1 MSIATCGSCLS
12 YCIAQI
18 LINLYLKEM
27 ENNKNDK
34 NQDLK
39 CKDNLINQLIKGT
52 LMGEMDLLRIIT
64 SCTQWWKN
72 LDTNEVSTM
81 FCRNDLTTHWGL
93 LELYWDN
100 NCIIPIMLTSIRSH
114 SCLSSHTM
122 LSCGSSPCIKDL
134 WITQGQLFNF
144 CELL

>member
-18 LINLYLKEM
+18 LINLHLKEM

-64 SCTQWWKN
+64 SCTQ
-72 LDTNEVSTM
+72 
-81 FCRNDLTTHWGL
+81 
-93 LELYWDN
+93 
-100 NCIIPIMLTSIRSH
+100 
-114 SCLSSHTM
+114 
-122 LSCGSSPCIKDL
+122 
-134 WITQGQLFNF
+134 
-144 CELL
+144 

>member
-27 ENNKNDK
+27 ENNQNDDT

-52 LMGEMDLLRIIT
+52 WMGEMDLLK
-64 SCTQWWKN
+64 CTQWWKI
-72 LDTNEVSTM
+72 L
-81 FCRNDLTTHWGL
+81 
-93 LELYWDN
+93 
-100 NCIIPIMLTSIRSH
+100 
-114 SCLSSHTM
+114 
-122 LSCGSSPCIKDL
+122 
-134 WITQGQLFNF
+134 
-144 CELL
+144 

>member
-1 MSIATCGSCLS
+1 MPIATCGSCLS

-18 LINLYLKEM
+18 LINLHLKEM

-64 SCTQWWKN
+64 SSTQ
-72 LDTNEVSTM
+72 
-81 FCRNDLTTHWGL
+81 
-93 LELYWDN
+93 
-100 NCIIPIMLTSIRSH
+100 
-114 SCLSSHTM
+114 
-122 LSCGSSPCIKDL
+122 
-134 WITQGQLFNF
+134 
-144 CELL
+144 